1 MSYFHFDSHG
11 DVITSDVITK
21 QWQLQCVDINNLYN
35 ISCYDRKENVSHCT
49 YLYHCL
55 SRSLCEKRLS
65 CEKRMS
71 SQRRMTAMRRTL
83 RSATLSAKIEVE
95 TFPPSFSASCGTAPT
110 IEPWFILKPQAS
122 RGSVLLLECKL
133 HDVPIVYYRAFQ

>member
-1 MSYFHFDSHG
+1 MNHLFLYSVYSGYIFNPFPVVINTFFFRNSPSLDLFAIVDLFCVCPTFNLSATG
-11 DVITSDVITK
+11 DLVTSDVITK
-21 QWQLQCVDINNLYN
+21 QWQLQCEDINKLYN
-35 ISCYDRKENVSHCT
+35 SSCYDRKENISHCT

-83 RSATLSAKIEVE
+83 HNRN
-95 TFPPSFSASCGTAPT
+95 
-110 IEPWFILKPQAS
+110 
-122 RGSVLLLECKL
+122 
-133 HDVPIVYYRAFQ
+133 